1 MLLAGTVRGSVL
13 RPKAYFGVTGQRSS
27 QMTPNWFS
35 TFALIFWPVVAFYLY
50 QTKPVNQATLW
61 TILGGFLLLP
71 VGAAI
76 KFEMV
81 PQFDKVSIPNL
92 AALIGCMLVL
102 RGTPRLWYG
111 FGLPEVLLL
120 MWLFGPFITSELNTD
135 PLTYGSIFLPAETQY
150 DALSAVVAQFI
161 FMIPFFLGRQLM
173 RSSAANEEIL
183 RSLVIAGLIYS
194 PLMILEIRMSPQLH
208 TWIYGYFPHS
218 FGQQIRTG
226 GFRPVVFLG
235 HGLVVA
241 FFAMTTAVAAAAF
254 WRTQTKTLHLPAAGI
269 TAYLGAMLILCK
281 SLGSLLY
288 GAALVPMVR
297 FVKPQ
302 GQVGVAMICATIAF
316 SYPLLRAADLV
327 PTEVMIDAAKS
338 VEEERGDSLKTRFD
352 QEQQLLEH
360 ASHRLLFG
368 WGRFGRNR
376 MYDAENSK
384 DVSITDGHWII
395 TMGMY
400 GVFGFVA
407 EFGLLALTVFRAAST
422 LRFTQPGRDRIY
434 LTTLAL
440 IVAINMVE
448 LLPNAT
454 LSPWTWLLAGA
465 LLGRAEALRR
475 TRWIPSS
482 ANSNFSSN
490 KYRERIRLI
499 KAREGL

>member
-1 MLLAGTVRGSVL
+1 
-13 RPKAYFGVTGQRSS
+13 
-27 QMTPNWFS
+27 MTPNWLS
-35 TFALIFWPVVAFYLY
+35 TFALIFWPVVALYLY
-50 QTKPVNQATLW
+50 ETRPVNQATLW

-76 KFEMV
+76 KLEMI
-81 PQFDKVSIPNL
+81 PQFDKISIPNL

-120 MWLFGPFITSELNTD
+120 MWLLGPFITSEFNTD
-135 PLTYGSIFLPAETQY
+135 SLTYGSIFLPATTLY

-173 RSSAANEEIL
+173 RNSADNEEIL

-194 PLMILEIRMSPQLH
+194 PLLILEMRMSPQLH
-208 TWIYGYFPHS
+208 TWVYGYFPHS
-218 FGQQIRTG
+218 FGQQMRAG

-241 FFAMTTAVAAAAF
+241 FFVMTTAVAAAAF

-269 TAYLGAMLILCK
+269 TTYLGAILILCK

-288 GAALVPMVR
+288 GVVLVPMVR
-297 FVKPQ
+297 FVKPR
-302 GQVGVAMICATIAF
+302 GQVGLAIICATIAF

-327 PTEVMIDAAKS
+327 PTEVMISAAKM

-368 WGRFGRNR
+368 WGRFGRSR
-376 MYDAENSK
+376 VYDAESSK

-395 TMGMY
+395 TMGEY

-407 EFGLLALTVFRAAST
+407 EFGLLALTVFRAASA
-422 LRFTQPGRDRIY
+422 LRFIQPERDRIY

-454 LSPWTWLLAGA
+454 LSPWTCLLAGA
-465 LLGRAEALRR
+465 LLGRAEALRGASR
-475 TRWIPSS
+475 VPSS
-482 ANSNFSSN
+482 ANSNVLSN
-490 KYRERIRLI
+490 RYRERMRPI
-499 KAREGL
+499 KASNGR